1 MTESRPPAAGDKTYT
16 ELRRH
21 AWRKRQVVM
30 VDGNLT
36 TNANLSEGGI
46 SARTY
51 RDGYWGFASAPDGAN
66 SGSGSGSGS
75 GTAARLRQQAD
86 TNARAMARFGNRQAW
101 SLPGG
106 SYRGEHVFQ
115 GRPAWSQTEAVDYL
129 AALQAFCAQRYP
141 DLKSTRLMMTD
152 EHHSK
157 WLSTSRGGESLASI
171 QRAVL
176 GIHFTAVAADGSPVD
191 LTHAVSAKGSLA
203 DLPTALDLLA
213 PQLDEL
219 HRHLM
224 AKREAVPARGGHTTV
239 VLAPELAGMLAH
251 EAMGHPCE
259 ADIVLGG
266 AVTRSLLGQRVASD
280 LVSMVDYAHH
290 YRGEEIM
297 SPVYVDDEGTPAEDA
312 VLIERGILR
321 GLMHSRE
328 TAARMG
334 HAPTGSARAYGPS
347 DEPLI
352 RMRNTVIEPGSAKLA
367 DMIAGV
373 DQGYLLLKT
382 ANGQADSTTEFMFGI
397 TLGYEIINGR
407 LGRAIRDTTLSGSAI
422 KVLQSVDAVSD
433 DMFWAC
439 NGYCGKKQPM
449 VVSMAGPA
457 LRAMAHLGGQ

>member
-1 MTESRPPAAGDKTYT
+1 MPQPSAPAPHDDDYT

-36 TNANLSEGGI
+36 TNANHSEGGL
-46 SARTY
+46 SARAY
-51 RDGYWGFASAPDGAN
+51 RNGYWGFASAPDDAAT
-66 SGSGSGSGS
+66 
-75 GTAARLRQQAD
+75 GTTARLRQQAES
-86 TNARAMARFGNRQAW
+86 NAGAMARFGSRPGWA
-101 SLPGG
+101 LAGG
-106 SYRGEHVFQ
+106 SYRGEHVFH

-129 AALQAFCAQRYP
+129 AALHALCSQRYP
-141 DLKSTRLMMTD
+141 DLKSMRLMMTD

-176 GIHFTAVAADGSPVD
+176 GVNFTTQSADGSPVD

-203 DLPTALDLLA
+203 DLPTALDALT

-239 VLAPELAGMLAH
+239 VLAPDLAGMLAH

-266 AVTRSLLGQRVASD
+266 AVTRSLMGQRVASD
-280 LVSMVDYAHH
+280 LVTMVDYAHH

-334 HAPTGSARAYGPS
+334 QAPTGSARAYGPS

-373 DQGYLLLKT
+373 DSGYLLLKT

-397 TLGYEIINGR
+397 TLGYEIVAGR

-433 DMFWAC
+433 DMFWSC

-457 LRAMAHLGGQ
+457 LRAQAHLGGQ

>member
-1 MTESRPPAAGDKTYT
+1 MPQTSAPAPRDDDYS

-36 TNANLSEGGI
+36 TNANNSEGGL
-46 SARTY
+46 SARAY
-51 RDGYWGFASAPDGAN
+51 RDGYWGFASAPDSADA
-66 SGSGSGSGS
+66 
-75 GTAARLRQQAD
+75 GTTARLRQQAES
-86 TNARAMARFGNRQAW
+86 NARAMARFGNRRSW
-101 SLPGG
+101 VLPGG
-106 SYRGEHVFQ
+106 HYRGEHVFQ
-115 GRPAWSQTEAVDYL
+115 GQPAWSHTEAVDYL

-141 DLKSTRLMMTD
+141 GLKSTRLMMTD

-157 WLSTSRGGESLASI
+157 WLTTSRGGESLASI

-176 GIHFTAVAADGSPVD
+176 GITFTTLSADSSPVD

-203 DLPTALDLLA
+203 DLPTALEALT

-239 VLAPELAGMLAH
+239 VLAPDLAGMLAH

-259 ADIVLGG
+259 ADLVLGG
-266 AVTRSLLGQRVASD
+266 AVTRSLMGQRVASD

-290 YRGEEIM
+290 YRGDEIM

-334 HAPTGSARAYGPS
+334 QVPTGSARAYGPS

-367 DMIAGV
+367 DMIGGV
-373 DQGYLLLKT
+373 DSGYLLLKT

-397 TLGYEIINGR
+397 TLGYEIIQGR

-433 DMFWAC
+433 DMVWSC

-457 LRAMAHLGGQ
+457 LRAQAHLGGQ